1 MEFEKELN
9 NSHISIDSASSPNYE
24 KLNDA
29 FQDQNLYSSLNNS
42 INFYPTEERKKK
54 LKKKYII
61 CNHCHSS
68 AKIKLLFN
76 NLIHVKCNCR
86 KLGNLRINDFIDN
99 YINHEKKEI
108 NDYLCCKEHK
118 SQKYISYCLDCKLN
132 LCEKC
137 LTTSK
142 YHENHLLENILN
154 VESHLN
160 EIKELIKKNRKKLSK
175 GDIENR
181 KILNIFENM
190 VKLYNDYPSHNLY
203 KSLFFAK
210 EFLNKMNIPEI
221 TKKIKIFSKEEL
233 YGNVNNSSLITSIK
247 INYNNFNDLSIFK
260 QLDLHNLQK
269 LQLQGNEISN
279 IEPLLYCDLK
289 KLKFLDLENNK
300 LNDESVKDFDK
311 LKFGDIRYINL
322 FDNQIKSPSIFEKVI
337 NYKSLKTFF
346 VGKNKFDEKEI
357 NKNMNKEYHL
367 EQLKKIGITGNF
379 TDKTIDFVKNLKF
392 SSKLK
397 IMYISRN
404 NLSSLKFLKDVNCSN
419 LEEFWSIN
427 NNIKDYNDILLLRHK
442 NNIKNINLKG
452 NKIKK
457 IDDLLNFIE
466 KFPNLEEL
474 TLLDNPINIEKPNY
488 KKIIREITSKNINI
502 II

>member
-1 MEFEKELN
+1 MELEKELN

-86 KLGNLRINDFIDN
+86 KLGNLRINDFIDY
-99 YINHEKKEI
+99 YINHDKKEI

-118 SQKYISYCLDCKLN
+118 TQKYISYCLDCKLN
-132 LCEKC
+132 LCE
-137 LTTSK
+137 
-142 YHENHLLENILN
+142 
-154 VESHLN
+154 
-160 EIKELIKKNRKKLSK
+160 K

-233 YGNVNNSSLITSIK
+233 YGNINNSSLITSIK

-269 LQLQGNEISN
+269 LQLQGNGISN

-357 NKNMNKEYHL
+357 NKNMNKKFHL

-379 TDKTIDFVKNLKF
+379 TDKTIDFVKNMIF